1 MNWLKRNLFLVLGGV
16 VALVF
21 LGLAG
26 FYLYQ
31 QKQKESQVTA
41 ALEGQITEWK
51 RLTNRKP
58 SANEENIEAAK
69 KEQSRLKDLVR
80 ANREYAVPTST
91 FTNMDSATFKT
102 LLETTIFD
110 LEQLASRRGVTLPRQ
125 YHFTAQRLRQS
136 VVFQEAELV
145 PLAHQ
150 ITEIRALCEIL
161 FEARVHALLRIRR
174 VPVSKQDTGATEF
187 LTGTKIVTNAV
198 TGAVITPYEVTF
210 QGFSPEL
217 SAVLTGLQ
225 QSRHL
230 FMVRMLDVEHAS
242 DSVSELTTQMPYP
255 GPGVPG
261 VMPAPSPTTPQS
273 GADLMRQ
280 RYGVGPGGPGGAR
293 GGGAS
298 REFMQRYG
306 GGPGARPPGMTPGA
320 PATYAPATQT
330 RRGPETVLEEKQLK
344 VTLTVEAVRLPPE
357 AQ

>member
-41 ALEGQITEWK
+41 ALEAQITEWK

-58 SANEENIEAAK
+58 SANEENIEAAR
-69 KEQSRLKDLVR
+69 KEQARLKDLVR

-187 LTGTKIVTNAV
+187 LTGTKIVTNAAS
-198 TGAVITPYEVTF
+198 GAVITPYELTF

-230 FMVRMLDVEHAS
+230 FMVRMLDVEHAP
-242 DSVSELTTQMPYP
+242 DSVSELPAQMPYP
-255 GPGVPG
+255 GPGV
-261 VMPAPSPTTPQS
+261 MPAPVPTTPQS

-280 RYGVGPGGPGGAR
+280 RYGIGPGGPGGR
-293 GGGAS
+293 GGPGGGGAT

-306 GGPGARPPGMTPGA
+306 GGPGARPPGLTP
-320 PATYAPATQT
+320 PANYAPAAQT

-357 AQ
+357 VQ